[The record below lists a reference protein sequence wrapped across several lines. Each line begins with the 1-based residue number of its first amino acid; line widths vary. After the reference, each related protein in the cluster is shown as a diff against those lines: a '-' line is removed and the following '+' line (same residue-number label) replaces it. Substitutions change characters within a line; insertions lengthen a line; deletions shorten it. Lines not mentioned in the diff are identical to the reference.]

1 MDGTLLRDTTASLE
15 ISRRLGRVE
24 PMTVLEHRYAGGEID
39 ETAFAAGIHT
49 LWHDLTP
56 QIVAEVVD
64 GAPWIGGIRE
74 VCADIAA
81 RGETSMLIT
90 MSPAFFA
97 RHLHRRGVDVVH
109 GARHPEPPL
118 HGEPPAGI
126 ALLPADKVRLTEAA
140 RADRGLPAGRC
151 VAYGDSGSDGPL
163 FTHLEHTVAV
173 NASPA
178 IEALARVAYR
188 GDDLR
193 EAYARGRALLDG
205 SGLDRL
211 RA

>member
-24 PMTVLEHRYAGGEID
+24 PMTALEERYAAGDID
-39 ETAFAAGIHT
+39 EIAFAAAIHA

-56 QIVAEVVD
+56 RTVAEVVD
-64 GAPWIGGIRE
+64 GAPWIGGIEE
-74 VCADIAA
+74 VCADIAV

-97 RHLHRRGVDVVH
+97 RHLRRRGVDVVH
-109 GARHPEPPL
+109 GARHPDPPFT
-118 HGEPPAGI
+118 GEPPAGI

-140 RADRGLPAGRC
+140 RADRGLPVGAC
-151 VAYGDSGSDGPL
+151 VAYGDSRSDGPL
-163 FTHLEHTVAV
+163 FAHLEKTVAV

-178 IEALARVAYR
+178 IEALARVTYR

-205 SGLDRL
+205 SGLDGVP
-211 RA
+211 A